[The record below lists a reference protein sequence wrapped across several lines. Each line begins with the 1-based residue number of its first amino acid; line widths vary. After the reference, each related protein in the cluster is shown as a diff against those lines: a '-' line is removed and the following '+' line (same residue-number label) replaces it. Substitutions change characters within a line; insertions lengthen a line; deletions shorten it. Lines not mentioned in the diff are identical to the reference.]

1 MRLANR
7 SLGAIIMGR
16 VVFFA
21 VLAMLLQLLVVFSDY
36 YWNDGELSRL
46 FVEQETERLADGV
59 SGTAPNLAFTLPESL
74 AARYRS
80 ADSGYVARLRTDDGR
95 ILFTSCNDDCERH
108 FLPLDVRPP
117 NFWLRTIRPGKPLS
131 LVGGRAFAAGNKTIL
146 VEVATTGDP
155 QDVLSDVLWNEV
167 LDHMIVPMSIL
178 LVLVMG
184 GTLLS
189 VRKALRPV
197 QAAALAADAIDP
209 FDPRSHLPT
218 VGMPL
223 EIAHLAEAVNRAFGR
238 VGDLMKSQKVLTS
251 GIAHEVRTPLA
262 AMKLELSRI
271 DHPRARKAEDDL
283 DELVRF
289 VGQLTALAR
298 LDSFDRSL
306 FRDIDL
312 TEIASEVVESLAPW
326 VYEHQH
332 SLALEASKHRV
343 VPAVDGLLK
352 DAIRNLIE
360 NAVRHTPPGTAI
372 VVRTI
377 GTGIEVE
384 DSRTKGGHGQHADC
398 QVSER
403 SGGMGIGLKIVQQI
417 AVLHGA
423 VFTHA
428 QTGYGRIAQFRFQ
441 ENPAPGPTPAQP
453 Q

>member
-1 MRLANR
+1 
-7 SLGAIIMGR
+7 MGR
-16 VVFFA
+16 IVFFA

-46 FVEQETERLADGV
+46 FVEQETDRLADGV

-74 AARYRS
+74 AARYARQ
-80 ADSGYVARLRTDDGR
+80 DSGYVARVRTDDGR
-95 ILFTSCNDDCERH
+95 ILFASCSDDCERR
-108 FLPLDVRPP
+108 FLPLDMRPP
-117 NFWLRTIRPGKPLS
+117 NFWLRTIRPGKPLT
-131 LVGGRAFAAGNKTIL
+131 LVGGRAFVAGNQTIL
-146 VEVATTGDP
+146 VEVATIGDP
-155 QDVLSDVLWNEV
+155 QDVLSDVLGNEV
-167 LDHMIVPMSIL
+167 LEHMIVPMSIL
-178 LVLVMG
+178 LVLVLG

-197 QAAALAADAIDP
+197 RAAALAADAMDP
-209 FDPRSHLPT
+209 FDSRSHLLT
-218 VGMPL
+218 DGMPL
-223 EIAHLAEAVNRAFGR
+223 EIAHLAEAVNRAFAR
-238 VGDLMKSQKVLTS
+238 VGELMKSQKVLTS

-271 DHPRARKAEDDL
+271 DHPRARKAEADL

-306 FRDIDL
+306 FTDVDL
-312 TEIASEVVESLAPW
+312 SEIASEVVQSLAPW
-326 VYEHQH
+326 VYGHQH
-332 SLALEASKHRV
+332 SLALEGSARRV
-343 VPAVDGLLK
+343 VKAVDGLLK

-372 VVRTI
+372 VVRT
-377 GTGIEVE
+377 TANGIDVE
-384 DSRTKGGHGQHADC
+384 DLRKVGRDRHDGDGQA
-398 QVSER
+398 QER

-423 VFTHA
+423 VFTHT
-428 QTGYGRIAQFRFQ
+428 QTGHGRIAQLRFQ
-441 ENPAPGPTPAQP
+441 DNPGPALIQP